1 MLNLN
6 QLYVGFFI
14 LCVVL
19 GSKAEDILNLLR
31 GDSDTSLGFKNGVL
45 TVRIS
50 DKPFAKKINSNFL
63 AKSNETLKFSL
74 PAILSMLISRMKI
87 DFETSVDMD
96 NEAFLSGYEDFIKES
111 AKRFP
116 KKITIKPKHVYR
128 YLAQYVHDMDDDAL
142 TALLA
147 TTMVFRNNN
156 AKTGYVSARSN
167 SEVQAQLLSQYCIDL
182 GLDSVISSLLGIPN
196 VFQTS
201 VSTTS
206 PHSFTGSSKVVD
218 ADKARAFFR
227 ALRINILKHSDDRVL
242 HFNLVSI
249 YIRYAASL
257 LLGARSFNQSFNFNS
272 YSSDLGLW
280 YISEKSQDIASGVRV
295 VPVCNIMNSLFE
307 YYEKVLKE
315 RGLKHNVYFIDAEE
329 IIPFS
334 DREAFQVIYNAPFL
348 YDQENLEEYIK
359 EVPLNSGRHLFTCKA
374 IDYSISSSY
383 ISAYMGHYS
392 AGEEQFG
399 LYSTLNISD
408 YCDSI
413 TYITTIIANEFG
425 IKELT

>member
-6 QLYVGFFI
+6 QLYIGFFI

-31 GDSDTSLGFKNGVL
+31 GNGDTSLGFKNGVL
-45 TVRIS
+45 TVRIN
-50 DKPFAKKINSNFL
+50 DKPFAKKINSDFL
-63 AKSNETLKFSL
+63 AKSNDILKFSL

-87 DFETSVDMD
+87 DFSTSIYMD
-96 NEAFLSGYEDFIKES
+96 NEEFLSGYKDFIKES
-111 AKRFP
+111 AKTFP
-116 KKITIKPKHVYR
+116 KNITIKPKQVYR
-128 YLAQYVHDMDDDAL
+128 YLERYIRDMDADAL

-147 TTMVFRNNN
+147 TTMVFQNNN
-156 AKTGYVSARSN
+156 AKAGYVSARIN

-196 VFQTS
+196 VFQTT

-206 PHSFTGSSKVVD
+206 ANNFTGSSRVVD
-218 ADKARAFFR
+218 AVKARYFFK
-227 ALRINILKHSDDRVL
+227 ALRISMLKHSDDREL

-257 LLGARSFNQSFNFNS
+257 LLGTRSFIDSANFNS
-272 YSSDLGLW
+272 YSTDLGLW

-295 VPVCNIMNSLFE
+295 VPVCNTMKSLLV
-307 YYEKVLKE
+307 YYEKILKE
-315 RGLKHNVYFIDAEE
+315 RGLKHNIYLIDEEE

-334 DREAFQVIYNAPFL
+334 DREAFQTVQDAPYL
-348 YDQENLEEYIK
+348 YHQEILEEYIK
-359 EVPLNSGRHLFTCKA
+359 EVPLNSGRHLFTRKA
-374 IDYSISSSY
+374 IDFSISSSY
-383 ISAYMGHYS
+383 ISAYLGHYS

-399 LYSTLNISD
+399 LYSTLNIAD
-408 YCDSI
+408 YCNSV

-425 IKELT
+425 IKELS